1 MKFSNPIALH
11 ALWLVPVVVA
21 FYWFAFRQR
30 RRGLERFAAPH
41 LWPTV
46 APTALNDWLWVWRA
60 VLVTEAVM
68 LLAFA
73 VAGPRWGF
81 RWEEVKRKG
90 IDIFVAVDVSK
101 SMLAQDVRPSRL
113 EQAKLAVRDLLR
125 EAVGDRVG
133 LIAFAGTAFAPCP
146 LTLDHAAVQMVL
158 DDLAPES
165 IPLGGTDIAGAMK
178 EAMRG
183 FDKAADR
190 NCAIIIITDG
200 ENTADTSPLSVAKT
214 AAARDIKIFTIGVGT
229 TGGEL
234 IPAVGEG
241 GEREFMKDKEGH
253 AVQTRLDEATLQQ
266 IALTTQGYYVH
277 ATAGNFGL
285 DTIYKQGILAME
297 PKDFETQLVKQ
308 YEERFQWPLGT
319 ALLLLLVEA
328 LLRERSKESS
338 GFEFRFRKRLRATAP
353 VAALVLAMMQAQAA
367 DITEPPPKLYNF
379 GNDAY
384 RKQRFDEAAKAYS
397 QSLTAKDPALQER
410 AFYNLGN
417 ACYRLGEPLE
427 ATAPERAQEMFKQ
440 SVTCYD
446 SALALDPKDEDAKF
460 NKELV
465 EVRLKQL
472 QQQQQQKQQ
481 KQQKQRQQQKQQQQ
495 QQQAG
500 QQKEDQQQQQQQQAQ
515 QQQQQQQKQKQQ
527 EQQKQPGEPEDQKR
541 DMSEMGAKL
550 MLDAEREEE
559 KHWKDVLSVRKAGQ
573 REPEK
578 NW

>member
-1 MKFSNPIALH
+1 MKFSDPIALH

-21 FYWFAFRQR
+21 FFWFAFRQR

-46 APTALNDWLWVWRA
+46 APAALSDRLWVWRA
-60 VLVTEAVM
+60 VLVTVAVA

-73 VAGPRWGF
+73 LAGPRWGF

-90 IDIFVAVDVSK
+90 IDIFVAIDVSK

-183 FDKAADR
+183 FEKAADR

-200 ENTADTSPLSVAKT
+200 ENTADSNPLSVAKT
-214 AAARDIKIFTIGVGT
+214 AATLGIKVFTIGVGT

-241 GEREFMKDKEGH
+241 GEREFMKDKEGR

-285 DTIYKQGILAME
+285 DTIYKQGILSME
-297 PKDFETQLVKQ
+297 PKDFETQLVRQ
-308 YEERFQWPLGT
+308 YEERFQWPLGA
-319 ALLLLLVEA
+319 ALLLLLIEA
-328 LLRERSKESS
+328 LLRERSKEAS
-338 GFEFRFRKRLRATAP
+338 GFEFRFTKRLRASS
-353 VAALVLAMMQAQAA
+353 LVVGLLLLNSSLLAA
-367 DITEPPPKLYNF
+367 DGTEPPPKLFNF

-384 RKQRFDEAAKAYS
+384 RKQQFDDAAKAYA
-397 QSLTAKDPALQER
+397 QALVAKGPALQER

-417 ACYRLGEPLE
+417 AYYRLGEPLE

-440 SVTCYD
+440 SVTSYE

-472 QQQQQQKQQ
+472 QQQQQQQRQQQQQ
-481 KQQKQRQQQKQQQQ
+481 KQQQKQQQQ

-500 QQKEDQQQQQQQQAQ
+500 QQKQDQQQQQQQQAQ
-515 QQQQQQQKQKQQ
+515 QQQQQQQQKQP
-527 EQQKQPGEPEDQKR
+527 EQQKQPGEPQDQKR
-541 DMSEMGAKL
+541 DMSEMEAKL

-559 KHWKDVLSVRKAGQ
+559 KHWKDVLSARKLGQ